1 MSSYEDYTTKSRYYD
16 KTREPVGTE
25 IAIGCFAHAP
35 VPLNRTVILDAGC
48 GTGNYSQAMLGY
60 VGRIEAVDLNP
71 GMLEVASRKL
81 AQARDEERISFHSGA
96 LDDLPFKDATFGA
109 CGKSKMFGEYCPIWG
124 MH

>member
-1 MSSYEDYTTKSRYYD
+1 
-16 KTREPVGTE
+16 
-25 IAIGCFAHAP
+25 

-48 GTGNYSQAMLGY
+48 GTGNYSQAMFGY

-81 AQARDEERISFHSGA
+81 AQASAEERISFHSGA
-96 LDDLPFKDATFGA
+96 IDDLPFRDATFGA
-109 CGKSKMFGEYCPIWG
+109 CGKSKMVGEYCPIRG

>member
-1 MSSYEDYTTKSRYYD
+1 M
-16 KTREPVGTE
+16 
-25 IAIGCFAHAP
+25 
-35 VPLNRTVILDAGC
+35 PLNRTVILDAGC

-81 AQARDEERISFHSGA
+81 AQAKYKERTSFHSGA